1 MRFGLLF
8 LSHPQFSYQEK
19 IFQIKTLYFPTRRK
33 DVRQKCLE
41 IILDVVHLYCIQR
54 PNMIEGLGLSISQ
67 KMEYYILVFQQL
79 ASCTLTLLYYDL

>member
-54 PNMIEGLGLSISQ
+54 TNMIEGLGLSISQ
-67 KMEYYILVFQQL
+67 KWNTKF
-79 ASCTLTLLYYDL
+79 